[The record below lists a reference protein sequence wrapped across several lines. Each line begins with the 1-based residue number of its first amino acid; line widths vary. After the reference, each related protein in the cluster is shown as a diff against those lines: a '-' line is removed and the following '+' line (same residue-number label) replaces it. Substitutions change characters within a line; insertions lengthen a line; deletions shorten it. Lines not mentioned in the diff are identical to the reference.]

1 MPHADDVEIAIIGAG
16 MAGIAAAYYLCIR
29 HGRSRIAL
37 IDRGQP
43 MGLTS
48 AASGENYRNWWPH
61 PVMTAFTDRSIE
73 LMEAIARDTGDR
85 IRMTR
90 RGYALA
96 TRDADPRD
104 LIEEL
109 HRGYGVDALAAIR
122 IHDGKRATTYVPLLS
137 ADWQGAPAGV
147 DVLLDR
153 DLIRRSFPSFAGDIA
168 AILHIRRAGDIS
180 GQQLGQYMLERIREK
195 GGVVRRGNVTGI
207 EKRGRFALAVERDG
221 IAKILRAD
229 IVVNAAGPYL
239 GAVAALLGETLPV
252 ETVLQ
257 QKIAFRDGR
266 GAIPRAMPFAIDLDG
281 QVLDWSEEE
290 RAALAADASRAW
302 LTRPMQGG
310 IHCRPDGGDNGQWIK
325 LGWAYNRDPGAPL
338 AEPEF
343 DPSFPEIV
351 LRAASRLNPSLKA
364 YYGRLPRER
373 VHYGGYYTMTKENWP
388 LIGRMRTDGAFLVG
402 ALSGFGTMAACAA
415 GELCAK
421 GITGETLPGYA
432 EKLGLAR
439 YDDEELMGELI
450 GAGSKGV
457 L

>member
-1 MPHADDVEIAIIGAG
+1 

-37 IDRGQP
+37 IDRGHP

-48 AASGENYRNWWPH
+48 AASGDNYRNWWPH
-61 PVMTAFTDRSIE
+61 PVMTEFTDRSID
-73 LMEAIARDTGDR
+73 LMEAIARDTGNR

-96 TRDADPRD
+96 TRNADPRA
-104 LIEEL
+104 LIEQL
-109 HRGYGVDALAAIR
+109 HLGYGADAGAAIR
-122 IHDGKRATTYVPLLS
+122 IHDGKGAGGDVPPLS
-137 ADWQGAPAGV
+137 VDWQRAPAGV

-153 DLIRRSFPSFAGDIA
+153 DLIRRSFPSLARDIGA
-168 AILHIRRAGDIS
+168 VLHIRRAGDIG
-180 GQQLGQYMLERIREK
+180 GQQLGQFMLERIREK
-195 GGVVRRGNVTGI
+195 GGVVRRGRVAGI
-207 EKRGRFALAVERDG
+207 DKHGRFVLAIERDG
-221 IAKILRAD
+221 IAEIMRAD
-229 IVVNAAGPYL
+229 ILVNAAGPYL
-239 GAVAALLGETLPV
+239 AEIAALLDETLPV

-281 QVLDWSEEE
+281 QTLDWDAEE
-290 RAALAADASRAW
+290 RAALAAHPSRAW
-302 LTRPMQGG
+302 LTLPLPGG
-310 IHCRPDGGDNGQWIK
+310 IHCRPDGGDAGQWIK
-325 LGWAYNRDPGAPL
+325 LGWAYNRLPSAPL

-351 LRAASRLNPSLKA
+351 LRAASRLNPSLKE

-373 VHYGGYYTMTKENWP
+373 VHYGGYYTMTRENWP
-388 LIGRMRTDGAFLVG
+388 LIGRMRTDGAFVIG

-421 GITGETLPGYA
+421 WIAGAARPGYA
-432 EKLGLAR
+432 DKLSLAR
-439 YDDEELMGELI
+439 YEDEELMTELI